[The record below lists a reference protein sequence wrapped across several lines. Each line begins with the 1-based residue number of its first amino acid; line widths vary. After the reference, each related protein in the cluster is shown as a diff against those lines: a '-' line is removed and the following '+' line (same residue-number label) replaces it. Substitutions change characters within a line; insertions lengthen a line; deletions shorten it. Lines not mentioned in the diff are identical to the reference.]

1 MDVGDQLPTKSLERR
16 RTRRAARYAAKLL
29 FQFRVVSPRPAVRR
43 LCEERIIVFRAKGP
57 AAALAEAKRRGRVG
71 EHAYRNNLGQP
82 VYFEFVG
89 IFDLLELGSEYRQ
102 DEVWYDL
109 VERVRPME
117 RRREIVPP
125 EVSLRAMRRS

>member
-1 MDVGDQLPTKSLERR
+1 LPTKSLARR
-16 RTRRAARYAAKLL
+16 QIQRSARYAAKLL
-29 FQFRVVSPRPAVRR
+29 FQFRVVSAKPAVRR
-43 LCEERIIVFRAKGP
+43 LCEERIIVFRAKGR

-82 VYFEFVG
+82 VYFELVG
-89 IFDLLELGSEYRQ
+89 ILDLLELGSEYRQ

-117 RRREIVPP
+117 RRREIVPS
-125 EVSLRAMRRS
+125 EASLRAMRRS